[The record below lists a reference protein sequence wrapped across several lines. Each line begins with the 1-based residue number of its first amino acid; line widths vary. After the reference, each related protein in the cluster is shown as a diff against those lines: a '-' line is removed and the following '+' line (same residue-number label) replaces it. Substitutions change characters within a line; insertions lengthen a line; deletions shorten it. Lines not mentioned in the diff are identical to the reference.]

1 MDRIDKILSH
11 HGFGSRKDV
20 KKLLRDEL
28 VTVNGK
34 FVYDPGFQLDI
45 SKDSVV
51 VDGEEIKLQHDI
63 YIMMNKC
70 ADVVCAN
77 KDGEHRTVFDL
88 LDDSLRHKFLGGDLH
103 CMGRLDIDTEGL
115 LILTTDGKLTHRLLS
130 PKTHAPKTYAVG
142 LRDSLTEEEKQKYSE
157 KFTKGFWIDREGN
170 EDGFDAQPSEIQFT
184 MHNEEFRIEESAI
197 SNGGTAAPSGVP
209 PFADAHCSVRPTH
222 STTTGFHALPHGSS
236 QASRSIDCLLTIYE
250 GKYHQV
256 KRMFA
261 QLGNEVVY
269 LKRVKMGQLELD
281 PKIPLGGYREL
292 SQEEIALLSE

>member
-34 FVYDPGFQLDI
+34 FVYDSGFPLDI
-45 SKDSVV
+45 EKDVV
-51 VDGEEIKLQHDI
+51 CVDGEEIKLQHDV

-142 LRDSLTEEEKQKYSE
+142 LRDSLTEEEKQKYAE

-170 EDGFDAQPSEIQFT
+170 EEGFDAQPSEIQFT
-184 MHNEEFRIEESAI
+184 TDEK
-197 SNGGTAAPSGVP
+197 
-209 PFADAHCSVRPTH
+209 
-222 STTTGFHALPHGSS
+222 
-236 QASRSIDCLLTIYE
+236 IDCLLTIYE
-250 GKYHQV
+250 GKFHQV

>member
-20 KKLLRDEL
+20 KKLLRDER

-34 FVYDPGFQLDI
+34 FVYDSGFQLDI
-45 SKDSVV
+45 EKDVV
-51 VDGEEIKLQHDI
+51 CVDDEEIKLQHDV

-70 ADVVCAN
+70 QNVVCAN
-77 KDGEHRTVFDL
+77 KDGEHQTVFDL
-88 LDDSLRHKFLGGDLH
+88 LDESMRHKFLGGDLH

-157 KFTKGFWIDREGN
+157 KFSKGFWIDREGN
-170 EDGFDAQPSEIQFT
+170 EEGFDAQPSEIEFIVRSEELGIR
-184 MHNEEFRIEESAI
+184 NE
-197 SNGGTAAPSGVP
+197 GGTAAPSGVP

-222 STTTGFHALPHGSS
+222 STTTGFHALPQGKRH
-236 QASRSIDCLLTIYE
+236 IDCLLTIYE
-250 GKYHQV
+250 GKFHQV

-261 QLGNEVVY
+261 QFGNEVIY
-269 LKRVKMGQLELD
+269 LKRMKMGNLELD
-281 PKIPLGGYREL
+281 PSLSPGGYREL
-292 SQEEIALLSE
+292 TEEEIQKLSEKN

>member
-1 MDRIDKILSH
+1 MERIDKILSH

-20 KKLLRDEL
+20 KKLLRDER

-34 FVYDPGFQLDI
+34 FVYDSGFQFDI
-45 SKDSVV
+45 ENDVV
-51 VDGEEIKLQHDI
+51 CVDDEEIRLQHDV

-70 ADVVCAN
+70 QNVVCAN
-77 KDGEHRTVFDL
+77 KDGEHQTVFDL
-88 LDDSLRHKFLGGDLH
+88 LDESLKHKFLGGDLH

-142 LRDSLTEEEKQKYSE
+142 LRDSLTEEEKQNYTE
-157 KFTKGFWIDREGN
+157 KFSKGFWVDREQN
-170 EDGFDAQPSEIQFT
+170 EAGFDAQPAEIQFST
-184 MHNEEFRIEESAI
+184 SNEENNKSAARMRQKANETANRESE
-197 SNGGTAAPSGVP
+197 
-209 PFADAHCSVRPTH
+209 
-222 STTTGFHALPHGSS
+222 SS
-236 QASRSIDCLLTIYE
+236 RQDVVIDCLLTIYE
-250 GKYHQV
+250 GKFHQV

-281 PKIPLGGYREL
+281 PAIPLGGYREL
-292 SQEEIALLSE
+292 TKEEIELLSK

>member
-1 MDRIDKILSH
+1 MDRIDKILAH

-28 VTVNGK
+28 VSVNGK
-34 FVYDPGFQLDI
+34 FVYNPGFQIDI
-45 SKDSVV
+45 SKDEVI
-51 VDGEEIKLQHDI
+51 VDGEKIRLQHDV

-70 ADVVCAN
+70 QDVVCAN

-88 LDDSLRHKFLGGDLH
+88 LDDSLRHKFLGGELH

-115 LILTTDGKLTHRLLS
+115 LILTTDGQLTHRLLS

-142 LRDSLTEEEKQKYSE
+142 LRDSLTEEEKAKYTE
-157 KFTKGFWIDREGN
+157 KFSKGFWIDREQN
-170 EDGFDAQPSEIQFT
+170 ESGFDAQPSEIEFLVRSEELGIRSSKGEVSPSAT
-184 MHNEEFRIEESAI
+184 MHRSEAAKAFTPTPSA
-197 SNGGTAAPSGVP
+197 GTHASLQSKLDFNAPN
-209 PFADAHCSVRPTH
+209 
-222 STTTGFHALPHGSS
+222 
-236 QASRSIDCLLTIYE
+236 IDCLLTIYE
-250 GKYHQV
+250 GKFHQV

-292 SQEEIALLSE
+292 TEEEITLLSQ

>member
-20 KKLLRDEL
+20 KKLLRDER

-34 FVYDPGFQLDI
+34 FVYDSGFQLNI
-45 SKDSVV
+45 EKDLVC
-51 VDGEEIKLQHDI
+51 VDDEEIKLQHDV

-70 ADVVCAN
+70 QNVVCAN
-77 KDGEHRTVFDL
+77 KDGEHQTVFDL
-88 LDDSLRHKFLGGDLH
+88 LDESMRHKFLGGDLH

-157 KFTKGFWIDREGN
+157 KFSKGFWIDREGN
-170 EDGFDAQPSEIQFT
+170 EEGFDAQPSEIEFIVRSEELGIR
-184 MHNEEFRIEESAI
+184 NE
-197 SNGGTAAPSGVP
+197 GGTATPSGVP
-209 PFADAHCSVRPTH
+209 TFANAHSLAAT
-222 STTTGFHALPHGSS
+222 SGFHALPQGKRH
-236 QASRSIDCLLTIYE
+236 IDCLLTIYE
-250 GKYHQV
+250 GKFHQV

-269 LKRVKMGQLELD
+269 LKRVKMGNLELD
-281 PKIPLGGYREL
+281 PSLSPGGYREL
-292 SQEEIALLSE
+292 TEEEIQKLSEKN

>member
-45 SKDSVV
+45 SRDKVV
-51 VDGEEIKLQHDI
+51 VDGEEIKLQHDV

-157 KFTKGFWIDREGN
+157 KFKKGFWIDREGN
-170 EDGFDAQPSEIQFT
+170 EDGFDAQPSEIQFIKD
-184 MHNEEFRIEESAI
+184 EK
-197 SNGGTAAPSGVP
+197 
-209 PFADAHCSVRPTH
+209 
-222 STTTGFHALPHGSS
+222 
-236 QASRSIDCLLTIYE
+236 IDCLLTIYE

-256 KRMFA
+256 KRMFS

-292 SQEEIALLSE
+292 SQEEISLLSE

>member
-20 KKLLRDEL
+20 KKLLRDER

-34 FVYDPGFQLDI
+34 FVYDSGFQLDI

-51 VDGEEIKLQHDI
+51 VDGEEIKLQHDV
-63 YIMMNKC
+63 YLMMNKC

-88 LDDSLRHKFLGGDLH
+88 LDESLRHKFLGGDLH

-157 KFTKGFWIDREGN
+157 KFSKGFWIDREGN
-170 EDGFDAQPSEIQFT
+170 EEGFDAQPSEIQFT
-184 MHNEEFRIEESAI
+184 MHNEEFRIEEGEVSPYART
-197 SNGGTAAPSGVP
+197 SLRSTPSPKGVP
-209 PFADAHCSVRPTH
+209 LKSPK
-222 STTTGFHALPHGSS
+222 
-236 QASRSIDCLLTIYE
+236 IDCLLTIYE
-250 GKYHQV
+250 GKFHQV

-261 QLGNEVVY
+261 QMGNEVVY
-269 LKRVKMGQLELD
+269 LKRVKMGNLELD

-292 SQEEIALLSE
+292 DKKEIELLQN

>member
-1 MDRIDKILSH
+1 MDRIDKILAH

-28 VTVNGK
+28 VSVNGK
-34 FVYDPGFQLDI
+34 FVYDPGFQIDI
-45 SKDSVV
+45 SKDEVV
-51 VDGEEIKLQHDI
+51 VDGEKIRLQHDV

-70 ADVVCAN
+70 QDVVCAN

-115 LILTTDGKLTHRLLS
+115 LILTTDGQLTHRLLA

-142 LRDSLTEEEKQKYSE
+142 LRDSLTEEEKAKYTE
-157 KFTKGFWIDREGN
+157 KFTKGFWIDREGSEN
-170 EDGFDAQPSEIQFT
+170 GFAAEPAEIQFS
-184 MHNEEFRIEESAI
+184 MSNEQGAIRSEQLAI
-197 SNGGTAAPSGVP
+197 SNSKGEVSPSLQTTPAFSATPSAGTPRNAPK
-209 PFADAHCSVRPTH
+209 
-222 STTTGFHALPHGSS
+222 
-236 QASRSIDCLLTIYE
+236 IDCLLTIYE
-250 GKYHQV
+250 GKFHQV

-281 PKIPLGGYREL
+281 PAIPLGGYREL
-292 SQEEIALLSE
+292 SEEEIELLSK

>member
-20 KKLLRDEL
+20 KKLLRDKR

-34 FVYDPGFQLDI
+34 FVYDSGFQLDI
-45 SKDSVV
+45 EKDVV
-51 VDGEEIKLQHDI
+51 CVDDEEIKLQHDV

-70 ADVVCAN
+70 QNVVCAN
-77 KDGEHRTVFDL
+77 KDGEHQTVFDL
-88 LDDSLRHKFLGGDLH
+88 LDESLRHKFLGGDLH

-157 KFTKGFWIDREGN
+157 KFLKGFWIDREGN

-184 MHNEEFRIEESAI
+184 VRNEELEIRNE
-197 SNGGTAAPSGVP
+197 GGTATPSGVP
-209 PFADAHCSVRPTH
+209 AFANAHSLAAT
-222 STTTGFHALPHGSS
+222 SDFHALPQGKRH
-236 QASRSIDCLLTIYE
+236 IDCLLTIYE
-250 GKYHQV
+250 GKFHQV

-261 QLGNEVVY
+261 QLGNEVIY

-281 PKIPLGGYREL
+281 PAIPLGGYREL
-292 SQEEIALLSE
+292 SQDEIELLNK

>member
-20 KKLLRDEL
+20 KKLLRDER

-34 FVYDPGFQLDI
+34 FVYDSGFQLDI
-45 SKDSVV
+45 EKDVV
-51 VDGEEIKLQHDI
+51 CVDDEEIKLQHDV

-70 ADVVCAN
+70 QNVVCAN
-77 KDGEHRTVFDL
+77 KDGEHQTVFDL
-88 LDDSLRHKFLGGDLH
+88 LDESLRHKFLGGDLH

-157 KFTKGFWIDREGN
+157 KFSKGFWIDREGN
-170 EDGFDAQPSEIQFT
+170 EDGFDAQPSEIEFIVRSEELGIRSSKGEVSPSAPMPSAFT
-184 MHNEEFRIEESAI
+184 PTPSA
-197 SNGGTAAPSGVP
+197 GTPRNAPN
-209 PFADAHCSVRPTH
+209 
-222 STTTGFHALPHGSS
+222 
-236 QASRSIDCLLTIYE
+236 IDCLLTIYE
-250 GKYHQV
+250 GKFHQV

-281 PKIPLGGYREL
+281 PSLSPGGYREL
-292 SQEEIALLSE
+292 TEEEIQKLSEKN

>member
-20 KKLLRDEL
+20 KKLLRDER

-34 FVYDPGFQLDI
+34 FVYDSGFQLDI
-45 SKDSVV
+45 EKDVV
-51 VDGEEIKLQHDI
+51 CVDDEEIKLQHDV

-70 ADVVCAN
+70 QNVVCAN
-77 KDGEHRTVFDL
+77 KDGEHQTVFDL
-88 LDDSLRHKFLGGDLH
+88 LGESMRHKFLGGDLH

-157 KFTKGFWIDREGN
+157 KFSKGFWIDREGN
-170 EDGFDAQPSEIQFT
+170 EDGFDAQPSEIEFIVGSEELEIR
-184 MHNEEFRIEESAI
+184 NE
-197 SNGGTAAPSGVP
+197 GGTATPSGVP
-209 PFADAHCSVRPTH
+209 AFANAHSLAAT
-222 STTTGFHALPHGSS
+222 SDFHALPQEKRH
-236 QASRSIDCLLTIYE
+236 IDCLLTIYE
-250 GKYHQV
+250 GKFHQV

-281 PKIPLGGYREL
+281 PAIPLGGYREL
-292 SQEEIALLSE
+292 SQDEIELLSK

>member
-28 VTVNGK
+28 VSVNGK
-34 FVYDPGFQLDI
+34 FVYDPGFQTDI
-45 SKDSVV
+45 SKDEVT
-51 VDGEEIKLQHDI
+51 VDGEKIRLQHDV

-70 ADVVCAN
+70 QDVVCAN

-88 LDDSLRHKFLGGDLH
+88 LDESLRHKFLGGDLH

-115 LILTTDGKLTHRLLS
+115 LILTTDGQLTHRLLA

-142 LRDSLTEEEKQKYSE
+142 LRDSLTEEEKAKYSE
-157 KFTKGFWIDREGN
+157 KFSKGFWIDREGSEN
-170 EDGFDAQPSEIQFT
+170 GFDAEPAEIQFT
-184 MHNEEFRIEESAI
+184 MSNEENNKSAARMRQKANETANRESE
-197 SNGGTAAPSGVP
+197 
-209 PFADAHCSVRPTH
+209 
-222 STTTGFHALPHGSS
+222 SS
-236 QASRSIDCLLTIYE
+236 RQDVVIDCLLTIYE
-250 GKYHQV
+250 GKFHQV

-281 PKIPLGGYREL
+281 PAIPLGGYREL
-292 SQEEIALLSE
+292 TEEEIELLSK

>member
-20 KKLLRDEL
+20 KKLLRDER

-34 FVYDPGFQLDI
+34 FVYDSGFQLDI
-45 SKDSVV
+45 EKDVV
-51 VDGEEIKLQHDI
+51 CVDDEEIKLQHDV

-70 ADVVCAN
+70 QNVVCAN
-77 KDGEHRTVFDL
+77 KDGEHQTVFDL
-88 LDDSLRHKFLGGDLH
+88 LDESLRHKFLGGDLH

-157 KFTKGFWIDREGN
+157 KFSKGFWIDREGN
-170 EDGFDAQPSEIQFT
+170 EEGFDTQPSEIEFIVRS
-184 MHNEEFRIEESAI
+184 EELGIRSE
-197 SNGGTAAPSGVP
+197 GGTATPSGVP
-209 PFADAHCSVRPTH
+209 AFANAHSLAAT
-222 STTTGFHALPHGSS
+222 SGFHALPQGKRH
-236 QASRSIDCLLTIYE
+236 IDCLLTIYE
-250 GKYHQV
+250 GKFHQV

-281 PKIPLGGYREL
+281 PAIPLGGYREL
-292 SQEEIALLSE
+292 SQDEIELLSK

>member
-20 KKLLRDEL
+20 KKLLRDER

-34 FVYDPGFQLDI
+34 FVYDSGFQLDI
-45 SKDSVV
+45 ENDVV
-51 VDGEEIKLQHDI
+51 CVDEEEIKLQHDV

-70 ADVVCAN
+70 QNVVCAN
-77 KDGEHRTVFDL
+77 KDGEHQTVFDL
-88 LDDSLRHKFLGGDLH
+88 LDESLKHKFLGGDLH

-142 LRDSLTEEEKQKYSE
+142 LRDSLTEEGKQNYTE
-157 KFTKGFWIDREGN
+157 KFSKGFWVDREQN
-170 EDGFDAQPSEIQFT
+170 EDGFDAQPAEIQFEVRS
-184 MHNEEFRIEESAI
+184 EELGVRNDKGESLPPGVQAGL
-197 SNGGTAAPSGVP
+197 SPTPLSAGTHASLQSKLDFNAPK
-209 PFADAHCSVRPTH
+209 
-222 STTTGFHALPHGSS
+222 
-236 QASRSIDCLLTIYE
+236 IDCLLTIYE
-250 GKYHQV
+250 GKFHQV

-269 LKRVKMGQLELD
+269 LKRVKMGELELD
-281 PKIPLGGYREL
+281 PAIPLGGYREL
-292 SQEEIALLSE
+292 TKEEVELLSISD